1 MEHKR
6 LRVEE
11 REQIALLLAKGRGY
25 REIGR
30 IIGRSHSTVI
40 REVRLSGRDR
50 TKYTALYAQ
59 KLAEKRNLLSGRKR
73 FVDTHPEIFVDV
85 FERLFKC
92 WSPRQISEDLKR
104 AHPNEPWE
112 WISHETIYRYIYA
125 FPRGVLKKT
134 MINYLRQKKR
144 LRGGRGKLKLRKQV
158 LEDPISIRERPA
170 EVEDRK
176 VPGHWE
182 GDLIIGKASKS
193 AIGTLVERTS
203 RMVFLVP
210 LKAKNAKTVADAFSD
225 VFEELAPE
233 IKKSM
238 TYDRGTEMA
247 EHKYFTEKTGVPV
260 YFADPHAP
268 WQRGSCENT
277 NMLIRDFFPR
287 GMDFREVPK
296 ERIKQVQD
304 WLNERPRQTLGW
316 KTPKEVFYK
325 LIGATES

>member
-1 MEHKR
+1 M
-6 LRVEE
+6 
-11 REQIALLLAKGRGY
+11 
-25 REIGR
+25 
-30 IIGRSHSTVI
+30 
-40 REVRLSGRDR
+40 
-50 TKYTALYAQ
+50 
-59 KLAEKRNLLSGRKR
+59 
-73 FVDTHPEIFVDV
+73 
-85 FERLFKC
+85 
-92 WSPRQISEDLKR
+92 
-104 AHPNEPWE
+104 
-112 WISHETIYRYIYA
+112 
-125 FPRGVLKKT
+125 
-134 MINYLRQKKR
+134 
-144 LRGGRGKLKLRKQV
+144 KLRKQV
-158 LEDPISIRERPA
+158 LEDPVSIRERPE

-182 GDLIIGKASKS
+182 GDLIMGKGNKS

-247 EHKYFTEKTGVPV
+247 EHKYFTKKTGVPV

-277 NMLIRDFFPR
+277 NMLIRGFFPR
-287 GMDFREVPK
+287 GMDFRDIPNEK
-296 ERIKQVQD
+296 IKQVQD